1 MHWPALHAMRIL
13 LSMNAHHRPHPRPH
27 PPHRGLA
34 SLAAATLVLIGLGA
48 QAQTS
53 PATLPLG
60 YGATPE
66 LPAPKPQAIP
76 TTKSYSTS
84 PWPAGATPV
93 AAAGLKVQAYAQ
105 GLVNP
110 RWVYTLPNGDV
121 LVAESTTPA
130 NASANVFTTLADWL
144 AKLFGG
150 GSKKAGNRITLLRDT
165 DGDGVADVRS
175 VLISGLASPI
185 GMAWVADT
193 LYIANT
199 DAIVKLPHKL
209 GATTASATPV
219 QLTDLPSGAGAR
231 HWTRNILASAD
242 GRTLYA
248 AVGSGS
254 NIAEGGLA
262 ADEGRAAIWAVDTA
276 TGAKQ
281 LFAQGLRNP
290 VGLAWNPITR
300 ELWTAVN
307 ERDQLGNDL
316 VPDYMTAVRPGE
328 HYGWPW
334 RYFGDHVDSRVKAA
348 APEGLVARV
357 PDFALGAH
365 TASLGLAWSAQGNAL
380 PSAFQ
385 RGMVVGMH
393 GSWNRNPVSGYKV
406 VFVPF
411 DAAGRPLPQV
421 VDVLTGFINANRT
434 NGRPVGVAFDG
445 QGALLVA
452 DDTGN
457 TVWRVS
463 SAP

>member
-1 MHWPALHAMRIL
+1 MNALHAPQSPAR
-13 LSMNAHHRPHPRPH
+13 
-27 PPHRGLA
+27 
-34 SLAAATLVLIGLGA
+34 LAAAVLTGLVLAALPA
-48 QAQTS
+48 HSQTTA
-53 PATLPLG
+53 PGTDLPTG
-60 YGATPE
+60 YGAAPE

-76 TTKSYSTS
+76 TTKSYSAS
-84 PWPAGATPV
+84 PWQAGATPV
-93 AAAGLKVQAYAQ
+93 AVAGLKVQAYAQ

-121 LVAESTTPA
+121 LVAEATAPAST
-130 NASANVFTTLADWL
+130 NVFTTLADWL

-150 GSKKAGNRITLLRDT
+150 GGKKAGNRITLLRDT

-175 VLISGLASPI
+175 VLLANLKSPI

-199 DAIVKLPHKL
+199 DAIVKLPYKL
-209 GATTASATPV
+209 GTTTLNTTPV
-219 QLTDLPSGAGAR
+219 KLTDLPSGAGAR
-231 HWTRNILASAD
+231 HWTRNIIASAD

-248 AVGSGS
+248 AVGSAS

-316 VPDYMTAVRPGE
+316 VPDYMTAVRQGE
-328 HYGWPW
+328 HFGWPW
-334 RYFGDHVDSRVKAA
+334 RYFGDHVDTRVKAA

-365 TASLGLAWSAQGNAL
+365 TASLGLAWSARGNAL
-380 PSAFQ
+380 PSALQ

-411 DAAGRPLPQV
+411 DAAGQPLPQV